1 MKICRYQESES
12 GPVKVG
18 LVVDGMIRDVTRAI
32 ETLPDVR
39 WPYPAGDLFIANLE
53 KLRPIMEELAEGA
66 LPVSV
71 DQVLLRAPVANPGKF
86 LCGVGNFDD
95 VVKAGGHPRRM
106 GLLFKM
112 NSANAGPADGVT
124 LRWPERETWHEM
136 EIAIIVGK
144 TGTEITAADAMDYVA
159 GYCIGLD
166 MSQQGSEFMSFGKSF
181 DTYGMMGPWLTT
193 KDEIAD
199 PNTLNFCL
207 KVNGVDKQV
216 DSLKRLVL
224 GIEDLVEH
232 VSSIMTINPGDVIFS
247 GTPPTSVGPVV
258 PGDVMHAQMDGLG
271 EMTVKVHGGA
281 GRQTPLDGME
291 PSDPPV

>member
-1 MKICRYQESES
+1 MKICRYQESEN

-18 LVVDGMIRDVTRAI
+18 VVKDGMVRDVTRAVNQ
-32 ETLPDVR
+32 LPEVR
-39 WPYPAGDLFIANLE
+39 WPYPPGDLFIANLD
-53 KLRPIMEELAEGA
+53 KLRPVMEELAEGA
-66 LPVSV
+66 LPIPVEK
-71 DQVLLRAPVANPGKF
+71 VLLRAPVANPGKF
-86 LCGVGNFDD
+86 MCGVGNYDD
-95 VVKAGGHPRRM
+95 VLKAGGHPRRM

-112 NSANAGPADGVT
+112 NSANAGPADGVI

-136 EIAIIVGK
+136 EIAIVVGK
-144 TGTEITAADAMDYVA
+144 TGTEIAAADALDYVA

-199 PNTLNFCL
+199 PNKLKFCL

-216 DSLKRLVL
+216 DCLERLVL

-232 VSSIMTINPGDVIFS
+232 VSSIMTIHPGDVIFS

-271 EMTVKVHGGA
+271 EMTVKVHGGS
-281 GRQTPLDGME
+281 GRKTPLDGME